1 MNTSYDQVYQTFL
14 NNCKVSD
21 IDLPQTPEKIY
32 ETIKNAVLHFNNKFR
47 TTIVCDDV
55 SEQLSEEL
63 TEDYLLIMA
72 HYIRFIFLK
81 NQKTYFESL
90 WQPFSKDVGLKNFNT
105 QIKSLETSVKEQ
117 KDTIDLLIMNMED
130 DYL

>member
-1 MNTSYDQVYQTFL
+1 LTSYDDVWQTFL

-32 ETIKNAVLHFNNKFR
+32 ETIRNAIMHFNNKFR
-47 TTIVCDDV
+47 TIIVCDDIN
-55 SEQLSEEL
+55 EELSEEL
-63 TEDYLLIMA
+63 SEDYLLILG

-81 NQKTYFESL
+81 NQKTYYETL
-90 WQPFSKDVGLKNFNT
+90 LQPFQKDIGFKNFT
-105 QIKSLETSVKEQ
+105 AQMKSLESSVSDQER
-117 KDTIDLLIMNMED
+117 TIDLLIMNMEE